1 MELPQR
7 YNVPTYGYISE
18 HGSHGVPPRQS
29 PYHAVSATSLQGGGY
44 PGLNDIPSKLL
55 TPTQQANTIRLI
67 VATFGYGSQE
77 VIGGILGQELKDKC
91 KTAVSNAASQR
102 LKARPS
108 NPMYHMIQE
117 EVENYNLGVHIRNMA
132 RVAVASRAA
141 GEIEKAD
148 ESQAASLEL
157 RDRAIGDRAD

>member
-7 YNVPTYGYISE
+7 YNVPTYGYIPE

-29 PYHAVSATSLQGGGY
+29 PYDAVSATSLQGGGY

-108 NPMYHMIQE
+108 NPMHYMIQ

-141 GEIEKAD
+141 GEIEMAD